1 MNKGTV
7 GMSIEIISQVIS
19 VLPNDVVAVY
29 GMYRS
34 IGKEPIYIGQTTTLK
49 DRLSQHFIYENL
61 SIVTGQNGYSFNPNY
76 IRAFAGGRI

>member
-7 GMSIEIISQVIS
+7 GMSIGIISQVIS

-34 IGKEPIYIGQTTTLK
+34 IGKEPIYIGQTTSLK
-49 DRLSQHFIYENL
+49 GRLSQPLHL
-61 SIVTGQNGYSFNPNY
+61 
-76 IRAFAGGRI
+76 

>member
-1 MNKGTV
+1 
-7 GMSIEIISQVIS
+7 MSIGIISQVIS

-34 IGKEPIYIGQTTTLK
+34 IGKEPIYIGQATTLK
-49 DRLSQHFIYENL
+49 DRLTQHFIYKNL
-61 SIVTGQNGYSFNPNY
+61 SIVTGQNGYSFNPSY

>member
-7 GMSIEIISQVIS
+7 GMSIGIISQVIS

-34 IGKEPIYIGQTTTLK
+34 ISKGPIYIGQSTTLK
-49 DRLSQHFIYENL
+49 DRLTQHFIYKNL
-61 SIVTGQNGYSFNPNY
+61 SIVTGQNGYSFNPSY
-76 IRAFAGGRI
+76 IGAFAGRRI